1 MKKLLIAATAM
12 LVGGFVFAH
21 GGKTVDA
28 ATALKKLKTG
38 NSKFIKAKKGTGD
51 ISPARRSETAKNGQ
65 HPYATVVTCS
75 DSRSVP
81 ESIFSCGIGDIFTIR
96 VAGNV
101 VDPQQLGSIE
111 YAAEHLGTEL
121 VVILGHTNC
130 GAVGA
135 ALEEVPTEGYIHY
148 LTDDIKSA
156 IGDEKDYAKAVELN
170 TRAVA
175 GEVQKEFG
183 ETVTVVGAIY
193 NIETGEVSWLEQ

>member
-1 MKKLLIAATAM
+1 MKKFLAIVMFLF
-12 LVGGFVFAH
+12 VGSYFFAN

-38 NSKFIKAKKGTGD
+38 NSQFIKAKKGIGD
-51 ISPARRSETAKNGQ
+51 ISPARRLDTAKNGQ
-65 HPYATVVTCS
+65 HPYATVITCS
-75 DSRSVP
+75 DSRAVP

-111 YAAEHLGTEL
+111 YAAEHLGTKL

-135 ALEEVPTEGYIHY
+135 ALEEVPAEGYIHY

-156 IGDEKDYAKAVELN
+156 IGDEKDYAKAIELN
-170 TRAVA
+170 TRAVVS
-175 GEVQKEFG
+175 EVKKEFG
-183 ETVTVVGAIY
+183 EMVTVVGVIY
-193 NIETGEVSWLEQ
+193 NIETGEVTWLEE

>member
-1 MKKLLIAATAM
+1 MKKLLVIAIM
-12 LVGGFVFAH
+12 LLAGSFVFAN
-21 GGKTVDA
+21 GGKSVDA

-38 NSKFIKAKKGTGD
+38 NSKFIKAKKGSGD
-51 ISPARRSETAKNGQ
+51 ISPERRLDTAKNGQ
-65 HPYATVVTCS
+65 HPFATVITCS
-75 DSRSVP
+75 DSRAVP
-81 ESIFSCGIGDIFTIR
+81 EIIFSCGIGDIFTIR

-111 YAAEHLGTEL
+111 YAAEHLGTKL

-170 TRAVA
+170 TRAVVS
-175 GEVQKEFG
+175 EVQKEFG
-183 ETVTVVGAIY
+183 ELVTVVGAIY
-193 NIETGEVSWLEQ
+193 NIETGEIFWLE